1 MVVFKNKMC
10 EVNNCSK
17 AIILFNDFN
26 KIKED
31 NQNWKNLLYT
41 YDDVHLKLFGNSLVA
56 EKIINEIN

>member
-1 MVVFKNKMC
+1 MC

-26 KIKED
+26 KIKKD